1 MGRGTRRTCR
11 GAATLGRP
19 ESKGRFAGVLATS
32 LIALAAAS
40 SARAALVVLP
50 AQSFSYEE
58 SAVLRNA
65 DFDPDQFRQTLN
77 VLFGQTP
84 TLLFAGFDRAL
95 GDLQT
100 VRIILDS
107 HQQITGGVSVAVP
120 AGASSAWATTRPSYE
135 NGLSVWGT
143 RFGASHGNVISAREL
158 PPLCG
163 APREACLDR
172 VTHAKDFDL
181 DLRTAMLS
189 PFQGPDVQ
197 VELDYLITMPLEL
210 LWERPNPNVTFLS
223 EFKWSG
229 TVQLIYDYTPAV
241 AVPEPATWAL
251 LILGFGATGSMLR
264 RGRHGKVAEPAVDG
278 GQTGRPALA

>member
-1 MGRGTRRTCR
+1 MGRETRRTCR
-11 GAATLGRP
+11 GAATRGRP
-19 ESKGRFAGVLATS
+19 GSKGRFAGVLVAS

-50 AQSFSYEE
+50 AQSFSYED

-84 TLLFAGFDRAL
+84 TLLFAGFDSAL

-107 HQQITGGVSVAVP
+107 HQQITGGVSIAVP
-120 AGASSAWATTRPSYE
+120 PGASSAHATTRSSYV

-158 PPLCG
+158 QPLCSI
-163 APREACLDR
+163 PREACVDR

-181 DLRTAMLS
+181 DLRTLMLS

-210 LWERPNPNVTFLS
+210 LWERPYPNVTFLS

-251 LILGFGATGSMLR
+251 MILGFGATGSMLR
-264 RGRHGKVAEPAVDG
+264 RGRRG
-278 GQTGRPALA
+278 LAQASPT